1 MLVLS
6 RRLGERIGIKLS
18 PAIQVIAQSQIHRRA
33 ELFNAG
39 YAAVDCRELGRP
51 FLGRR
56 VM

>member
-6 RRLGERIGIKLS
+6 GRLGERILIKLS
-18 PAIQVIAQSQIHRRA
+18 PAIQVIAQTRILRCA

-39 YAAVDCRELGRP
+39 YAAVDCRGPGRP